1 MEYTKITNFINVLL
15 VIISFYSCS
24 IEDNEQSDSE
34 NYIRF
39 QLDDT
44 FYEGYSYSGIA
55 GDLDFDD
62 LNYYNIELNRIQGV
76 TSSLPFQ
83 IYLEPGSTHS
93 EFGALIYYTGSSYY
107 SLTTKEDCDSG
118 SNTVMDYQVNIT
130 RNDEEIGGIIKGSFN
145 GEIGRLSGFPCD
157 NCCYYISDFSGEFK
171 LRIAQP

>member
-1 MEYTKITNFINVLL
+1 MKYAKIISFITLLL
-15 VIISFYSCS
+15 VIIFFYSCV
-24 IEDNEQSDSE
+24 IDNNENSNTD

-39 QLDDT
+39 QLGDT
-44 FYEGYSYSGIA
+44 FYEGDSYPGIA
-55 GDLDFDD
+55 AELEFDE
-62 LNYYNIELNRIQGV
+62 LNYYNVELNRIEGGTNSV
-76 TSSLPFQ
+76 PFK

-93 EFGALIYYTGSSYY
+93 DFGALIYSSGSSYY

-130 RNDEEIGGIIKGSFN
+130 RNDEEIGGIIKGSFI
-145 GEIGRLSGFPCD
+145 GEIGRRSSFPCD